1 MIRALQNGVIA
12 GAGLD
17 VYKNEP
23 EVNPALIEMQ
33 NVVLSPHIGTA
44 TIEARDDMGFR
55 VIENIEMYLA
65 TGEPKDQV
73 TS

>member
-1 MIRALQNGVIA
+1 
-12 GAGLD
+12 
-17 VYKNEP
+17 
-23 EVNPALIEMQ
+23 
-33 NVVLSPHIGTA
+33 VLSPHVGTA

>member
-1 MIRALQNGVIA
+1 
-12 GAGLD
+12 
-17 VYKNEP
+17 
-23 EVNPALIEMQ
+23 MQ
-33 NVVLSPHIGTA
+33 NVVLSPHVGTA

-65 TGEPKDQV
+65 TGEPKDRV